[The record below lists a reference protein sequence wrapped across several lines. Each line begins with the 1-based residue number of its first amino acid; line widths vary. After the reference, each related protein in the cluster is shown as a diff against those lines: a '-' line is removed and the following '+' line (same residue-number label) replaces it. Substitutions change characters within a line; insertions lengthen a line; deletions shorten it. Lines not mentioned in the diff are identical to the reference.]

1 MIRKDARYGPFG
13 SARLIS
19 CAVRLGAV
27 RRLSSSIAHGAL
39 DIGLRLPRFTVGAKA
54 INRQVMGSARVH
66 DRYLRCSMRSLSLWQ
81 LLLLFG
87 LWTPKVAAVAAI
99 SAIAELAG

>member
-1 MIRKDARYGPFG
+1 
-13 SARLIS
+13 
-19 CAVRLGAV
+19 
-27 RRLSSSIAHGAL
+27 
-39 DIGLRLPRFTVGAKA
+39 
-54 INRQVMGSARVH
+54 
-66 DRYLRCSMRSLSLWQ
+66 MRSLSLWQ